1 MAKVTTGT
9 GDTGYTSLLGE
20 QRVPKY
26 HPLPEAFGAV
36 DEATSALGM
45 RRATDDPTVQ
55 ETILRMQQDLYV
67 LMAEL
72 ATPPEHQAAVGIRV
86 TPEQVA
92 WLDGLEARLKQ
103 EVEIPNKFII
113 PGNSVVGAALDLA
126 RTIIRRSERLVARLT
141 HERAVENPDILRY
154 LNRLSDAVFILRAM
168 SRRRWEAARRPSAHA
183 TSDPAGTMRLQ
194 TSTFSSIPASAYT
207 TTLTVRSYETTTAGI
222 VSPATLL
229 RYLEHIATL
238 GLGGAWLQPCLV

>member
-1 MAKVTTGT
+1 VAKVTTGT

-26 HPLPEAFGAV
+26 HPLPAAFGAV

-45 RRATDDPTVQ
+45 ARASTDDPTVE

-72 ATPPEHQAAVGIRV
+72 ATPPEHQAAVGMRV

-113 PGNSVVGAALDLA
+113 PGDSVVGAALDLA

-141 HERAVENPDILRY
+141 HEGAVENPDILRY
-154 LNRLSDAVFILRAM
+154 LNRLSDAVFILARYV
-168 SRRRWEAARRPSAHA
+168 EAKVGGSTQAERPH
-183 TSDPAGTMRLQ
+183 G
-194 TSTFSSIPASAYT
+194 
-207 TTLTVRSYETTTAGI
+207 E
-222 VSPATLL
+222 
-229 RYLEHIATL
+229 
-238 GLGGAWLQPCLV
+238 